1 MAKPCAECN
10 LGIAFALPSE
20 ERGLRRVLSQSRLLA
35 ARDKNHNCWRVGNVH
50 LSVEIAGIGRRNC
63 AAAADRLV
71 ASGARWVIS
80 AGFAGA
86 LNEDLKVGD
95 VIIADTVLTEGSDPI
110 GCSRGLLEAVPP
122 SGTLGYSIY
131 TGKLLTVDHI
141 VSTAS
146 EKSHIRA
153 RTQAHAIDM
162 ESHAAAETCRRRG
175 IPFLA
180 IRSITDMAHEDL
192 PSSVEILASG
202 LIPIGKAAHVVIHPL
217 DWPALL
223 HLRRNASIA
232 SNNLG
237 DVLGVMLLRII

>member
-10 LGIAFALPSE
+10 LGIVFALRAE
-20 ERGLRRVLSQSRLLA
+20 ERGFRHVLAQSRLHA
-35 ARDKNHNCWRVGNVH
+35 ARDESHHRWRVGSVC

-63 AAAADRLV
+63 AAATDRLI
-71 ASGARWVIS
+71 AGGARWIVC

-95 VIIADTVLTEGSDPI
+95 VIIADTVLSEGGEPI

-141 VSTAS
+141 VTTAG

-153 RTQAHAIDM
+153 RTEAHAIDM
-162 ESHAAAETCRRRG
+162 ESYAAAEVCRRRG
-175 IPFLA
+175 VPFLA
-180 IRSITDMAHEDL
+180 IRSITDTAHEDL
-192 PSSVEILASG
+192 CPSVGVLASG
-202 LIPIGKAAHVVIHPL
+202 LRPIAKAAHVLTRPL

-223 HLRRNASIA
+223 RLRKNAA
-232 SNNLG
+232 LAANNLG